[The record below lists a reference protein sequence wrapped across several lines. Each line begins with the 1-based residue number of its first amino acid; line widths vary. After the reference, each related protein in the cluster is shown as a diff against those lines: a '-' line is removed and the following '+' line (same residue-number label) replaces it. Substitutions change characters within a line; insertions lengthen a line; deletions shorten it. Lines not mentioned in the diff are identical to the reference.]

1 MMFFLKEVA
10 HSLAIEVVTEN
21 LDLNR
26 DREDKMPRLQHV
38 TWDAPH
44 QPCWKEKDAWG
55 WGQGKASLSFPS
67 PPCSQIQ
74 ETSTWLFF
82 SS

>member
-55 WGQGKASLSFPS
+55 
-67 PPCSQIQ
+67 
-74 ETSTWLFF
+74 
-82 SS
+82 